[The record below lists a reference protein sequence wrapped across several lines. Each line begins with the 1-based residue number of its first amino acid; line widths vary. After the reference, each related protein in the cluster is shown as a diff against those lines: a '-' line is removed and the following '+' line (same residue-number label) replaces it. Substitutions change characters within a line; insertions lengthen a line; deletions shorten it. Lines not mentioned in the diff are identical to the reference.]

1 MENHAGFIW
10 VMKHTFKLEE
20 LLLIP
25 AFRRQKQRMGKFRAT
40 WATQWGHVGSQWELG
55 ALGFFSFYVKS
66 LSTTGQSYLYNKDKN
81 KLSLDQTH

>member
-40 WATQWGHVGSQWELG
+40 WATQ
-55 ALGFFSFYVKS
+55 
-66 LSTTGQSYLYNKDKN
+66 
-81 KLSLDQTH
+81 